1 MAKREPAY
9 IHFRLNPN
17 LHILAHT
24 SVAFHFPQN
33 ANMHIPAHRSFTVR
47 FWQNVYLPIFAQ
59 RSFTVHFNFDKMR
72 ICISISIQ
80 RSLAVYFRLTRNEK
94 KFRREVNI
102 MMQFLF
108 IEFFLRCDTK
118 FVLSGMIFR
127 LNSATIAM
135 WGNNKVRDGEFYH
148 R

>member
-1 MAKREPAY
+1 M
-9 IHFRLNPN
+9 N
-17 LHILAHT
+17 LHILAQRRLT
-24 SVAFHFPQN
+24 GV
-33 ANMHIPAHRSFTVR
+33 
-47 FWQNVYLPIFAQ
+47 PIFFFFLRKCESAYISAEKTHR
-59 RSFTVHFNFDKMR
+59 RSNFFFDEIR
-72 ICISISIQ
+72 ICISISLQ

-135 WGNNKVRDGEFYH
+135 
-148 R
+148 